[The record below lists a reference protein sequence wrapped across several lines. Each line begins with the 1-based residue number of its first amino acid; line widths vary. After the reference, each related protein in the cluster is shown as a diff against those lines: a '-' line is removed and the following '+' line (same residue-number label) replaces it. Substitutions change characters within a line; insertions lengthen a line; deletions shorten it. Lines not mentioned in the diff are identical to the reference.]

1 VLPAIIGSLGL
12 CGLIEM
18 IFQMREAP
26 TGETEMT
33 LFWTAIDTHHI
44 WAWLVFGGIAAGGL
58 LLARQ
63 QTSILK
69 EAWDQAN
76 TIDTPAGEPS

>member
-1 VLPAIIGSLGL
+1 
-12 CGLIEM
+12 
-18 IFQMREAP
+18 
-26 TGETEMT
+26 MT